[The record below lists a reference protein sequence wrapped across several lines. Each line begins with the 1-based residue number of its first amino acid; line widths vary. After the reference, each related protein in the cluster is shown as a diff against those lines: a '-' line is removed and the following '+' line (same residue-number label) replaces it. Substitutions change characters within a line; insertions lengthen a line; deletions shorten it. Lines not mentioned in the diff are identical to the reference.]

1 VVAGTFYMLNIS
13 FKHGTGDYLDAE
25 HLLKPLEN
33 IPMRWQRELHKHDKN
48 DCGMTNTHIY
58 EIAEKSPQ

>member
-13 FKHGTGDYLDAE
+13 FNHGTGDYLDAE

-33 IPMRWQRELHKHDKN
+33 IPMRWQRELHK
-48 DCGMTNTHIY
+48 NTLI
-58 EIAEKSPQ
+58 ST